1 MAAHDHDMPPAGEPV
16 PARQGYV
23 LAVLVLVA
31 SLALV
36 AVYAVGAG
44 QREQALA
51 EARLAAE
58 AEQVAARLRQQ
69 LLTYELITRGGVS
82 LLAAIDRPSARQWR
96 NYADG
101 LDLPRRFP
109 AMLGLCYVAALSP
122 AQLQEFQLEQRD
134 ATRSLFRVDPPG
146 PRAEYGPVVLLEP
159 QTLANADVIGFDML
173 TEPVQAEAM
182 AAARESAAA
191 RITAPLPEVQD
202 GEGPGLVIYA
212 PVYRAGLVPANPSA
226 RASALAGWVCAPF
239 RLDLFVTRA
248 VPVEREGLSLR
259 IVDIGPGDDE
269 AAEGLPVYP
278 IDASGFPGAD
288 AAGVRHSLVEEVYGR
303 RWRLDFHQA
312 PDRGE
317 EAGLMGPAGTIYA
330 GVLASLLL
338 FAVALVLARTQSRA
352 QRIAAAMSASYRRSE
367 LRFRNA
373 MRFSAIGKALLD
385 GDGRIIDVNLAL
397 ADILRALPEELMGR
411 EFNAFFVGGGEGE
424 GGAAGEAEARA
435 RAASTSVYR
444 VTRDL
449 RRDDGETRHV
459 HLTYARVPGEQG
471 QDFASLV
478 QVEDIT
484 DRLRAEAQVLALNR
498 TLEAR
503 VALRTRELTRA
514 NEELES
520 FAYTISH
527 DLRAPLRAIDG
538 FSRMVLE
545 RHGEAFDEVGRGYMA
560 RVRAA
565 TARMSELIDALLKMA
580 RVSRT
585 ELRREPLDLSAMA
598 EDIVA
603 ELQQADPEREVEVEI
618 EPGLSASGDSTL
630 VRNLLGNLL
639 GNAWKFTRDRRPARI
654 AFRRVREAG
663 DAWFEVA
670 DNGIGF
676 DQAYAS
682 KLFRPFQRL
691 HAATEFAGEG
701 VGLASVKRI
710 IERHGGMIVGEGVP
724 GEGARFRFTLPDE
737 AA

>member
-1 MAAHDHDMPPAGEPV
+1 DHDIPPAGEPV

-159 QTLANADVIGFDML
+159 QTLANTDVIGFDML

-312 PDRGE
+312 PDLGE

-330 GVLASLLL
+330 GVLASPLLV
-338 FAVALVLARTQSRA
+338 AVALVLARTQSRA
-352 QRIAAAMSASYRRSE
+352 QRI
-367 LRFRNA
+367 
-373 MRFSAIGKALLD
+373 
-385 GDGRIIDVNLAL
+385 DVTLAL

-520 FAYTISH
+520 FAYTSSH

-580 RVSRT
+580 RV
-585 ELRREPLDLSAMA
+585 
-598 EDIVA
+598 
-603 ELQQADPEREVEVEI
+603 EI
-618 EPGLSASGDSTL
+618 GRA
-630 VRNLLGNLL
+630 
-639 GNAWKFTRDRRPARI
+639 
-654 AFRRVREAG
+654 
-663 DAWFEVA
+663 
-670 DNGIGF
+670 
-676 DQAYAS
+676 
-682 KLFRPFQRL
+682 
-691 HAATEFAGEG
+691 
-701 VGLASVKRI
+701 
-710 IERHGGMIVGEGVP
+710 
-724 GEGARFRFTLPDE
+724 
-737 AA
+737 